1 VSADPFGFDALDLE
15 RVRARPGAKWH
26 RHAPALAAWVADMDF
41 DPCPAVTTALQRRL
55 DLGAFGYPDWSSWHG
70 GTDTQDVF
78 VARALRRWGWSIPPD
93 ETWESSDVI
102 QAVQTFLYLTTEPGD
117 GIVLHTPCYPPL
129 RHAIDSMGRR
139 IIEVPAVWADTGV
152 EFDHGDLA
160 DRLAHDPARMLLLCH
175 PHNPTGHVFTTDELH
190 TLADIAD
197 RHDLLIVSDEIHADL
212 TFAAHTHVPMGK
224 VAAHRAISIHSASKA
239 FNLAGL
245 RYAISHIGP
254 AWVRERLATLPDHM
268 LGAINVMGADA
279 AAAAWSDG
287 DDWLTAVMQHLDHN
301 RHLLADL
308 LDTHLPGVRYRP
320 PEATYLAWLDCRAL
334 DLGDEP
340 AAEFLRRGVALSPG
354 FDFGAAGAGCVRL
367 NMATSS
373 AILERIV
380 TTMAIRP

>member
-1 VSADPFGFDALDLE
+1 MGDRFGLDDLDLD
-15 RVRARPGAKWH
+15 RVRARRGVKWN
-26 RHAPALAAWVADMDF
+26 RFSPELAAWVADMDF
-41 DPCPAVTTALQRRL
+41 EPCPAVVDRL
-55 DLGAFGYPDWSSWHG
+55 RARIDAGDLGYPDWRSYAG

-78 VARALRRWGWSIPPD
+78 VRRAAARYGWEVDLR
-93 ETWESSDVI
+93 ETWESNDVV
-102 QAVQTFLYLTTEPGD
+102 QAVQTYLYLTTQPGD

-139 IIEVPAVWADTGV
+139 IIEVPAVWTDTGV
-152 EFDHGDLA
+152 EFDHDDLA
-160 DRLAHDPARMLLLCH
+160 ARLTHDPARMILLCH

-190 TLADIAD
+190 TLAAIAE

-212 TFAAHTHVPMGK
+212 TFAPHTHVPMGK
-224 VAAHRAISIHSASKA
+224 VAPHRAISIHSASKA

-287 DDWLTAVMQHLDHN
+287 DDWLAAVMSRLDRN
-301 RHLLADL
+301 RHLVADL
-308 LDTHLPGVRYRP
+308 LATHLPGVRYRP
-320 PEATYLAWLDCRAL
+320 PEATYLAWLDCRVL
-334 DLGDEP
+334 DLGDDP
-340 AAEFLRRGVALSPG
+340 AAEFHRRGVALSPG
-354 FDFGAAGAGCVRL
+354 LDFGGAGAGCVRL

-380 TTMAIRP
+380 TTMAVRP